1 MSAPIFQRPDLALA
15 LSNRLLRPDALQL
28 TSRDGLFLT
37 GVRRIGKT
45 TFIRRD
51 LIPQLEKENALV
63 IYVDLSDNRE
73 RIYASEAVLSKVRES
88 LADLSRLSFLK
99 AKPSAVSLQ
108 FDAKQVGTPTGV
120 SLAQAF
126 SEIIATYDVNVV
138 LIIDEIQELL
148 RSEAGLNQLAALK
161 AARDAVNLRPNN
173 PNDTYFLLVGIG
185 SQHSLIKSMVFG
197 SSQAFYGSD
206 HLVFPLLSDE
216 YLIWQAGQMKDKTK
230 VPSAEALRRGFAIL
244 GGRPTTFRR
253 LLEQMQTYPGS
264 EIDPVFVAL
273 CRNQARSDA
282 NVLLEPIRNSE
293 LITRLLF
300 TEIAKTGPRGC
311 SNLFSSAFRAQL
323 TKSAGLDRTIS
334 ASSIQGKLGT
344 MQKNDWIYPVSYGC
358 YAASDPQAASIWLSE
373 EESD

>member
-1 MSAPIFQRPDLALA
+1 MPAPIFHRTDLALA
-15 LSNRLLRPDALQL
+15 LSNRLLHPDTLQIAA
-28 TSRDGLFLT
+28 RDGLFLA
-37 GVRRIGKT
+37 GNRQIGKT
-45 TFIRRD
+45 TFIRHD

-63 IYVDLSDNRE
+63 IYLDLWDNRE
-73 RIYASEAVLSKVRES
+73 RISASEAVLSKVRES

-99 AKPSAVSLQ
+99 AKPSDVFLQ
-108 FDAKQVGTPTGV
+108 FDAKQVGTPAGV

-138 LIIDEIQELL
+138 LIIDEIQELF
-148 RSEAGLNQLAALK
+148 RSEAGLNQLASLK

-185 SQHSLIKSMVFG
+185 SQHSLIKSMVIG

-206 HLVFPLLSDE
+206 HLVFPLLSGE

-230 VPSAEALRRGFAIL
+230 VPSAEALREGFSIL
-244 GGRPTTFRR
+244 GCRPKAFRQ
-253 LLEQMQTYPGS
+253 LLTHIQSYPGV
-264 EIDPVFVAL
+264 EINQTFVSL
-273 CRNQARSDA
+273 CTNQARIEA
-282 NVLLEPIRNSE
+282 NEFLDPIRNCD

-300 TEIAKTGPRGC
+300 TEIAKAGLGGC
-311 SNLFSSAFRAQL
+311 TNLFSSAFRAQL

-344 MQKNDWIYPVSYGC
+344 MQKNDWIHPVSYGC

>member
-15 LSNRLLRPDALQL
+15 LSNRLLHPDALQL

-63 IYVDLSDNRE
+63 IYIDLWENRGS
-73 RIYASEAVLSKVRES
+73 ISPAEAVLSKIRQFLAES
-88 LADLSRLSFLK
+88 PRLSSFK
-99 AKPSAVSLQ
+99 VTFPGVSLS
-108 FDAKQVGTPTGV
+108 FEPKQVGIPSGV
-120 SLAQAF
+120 SLANVF
-126 SEIIATYDVNVV
+126 SEIVAKYDVNIV
-138 LIIDEIQELL
+138 LIIDEIQEALKN
-148 RSEAGLNQLAALK
+148 EAGLNLLTALK
-161 AARDAVNLRPNN
+161 AARDAVNLRANN
-173 PNDTYFLLVGIG
+173 PKDTYLLIVGTG
-185 SQHSLIKSMVFG
+185 SHRSILTAMAAR
-197 SSQAFYGSD
+197 SSQPFYGTD
-206 HLVFPLLSDE
+206 RQDFPLLGDE
-216 YLIWQAGQMKDKTK
+216 YLQWQVDQMKDKSK
-230 VPSAEALRRGFAIL
+230 VPSREALREGFSIL
-244 GGRPTTFRR
+244 GCRPKAFRQ
-253 LLEQMQTYPGS
+253 LLTHIQSYPGV
-264 EIDPVFVAL
+264 EINQSFVSL
-273 CRNQARSDA
+273 CTNQARIDA
-282 NVLLEPIRNSE
+282 NEFLDPIRNCD

-300 TEIAKTGPRGC
+300 TEIAKAGLGGC
-311 SNLFSSAFRAQL
+311 TNLFSSAFRAQL

>member
-1 MSAPIFQRPDLALA
+1 MSALIFQRPDLALA
-15 LSNRLLRPDALQL
+15 LSNRLLHPDALQL

-63 IYVDLSDNRE
+63 IYIDLWENRGS
-73 RIYASEAVLSKVRES
+73 ISPAEAVLSKIRQFLVES
-88 LADLSRLSFLK
+88 PRLSSFK
-99 AKPSAVSLQ
+99 VTFPGVSLS
-108 FDAKQVGTPTGV
+108 FEPKQVGIPSGV
-120 SLAQAF
+120 SLANVF
-126 SEIIATYDVNVV
+126 SEIVAKYDVDVV
-138 LIIDEIQELL
+138 LIIDEFQEALKN
-148 RSEAGLNQLAALK
+148 EAGLNLLTALK

-185 SQHSLIKSMVFG
+185 AQHSLIKSMVFG

-273 CRNQARSDA
+273 CRNQARSE
-282 NVLLEPIRNSE
+282 LRSSLRNFESQNE
-293 LITRLLF
+293 YGYKPCIKRRFQNAETLQSR
-300 TEIAKTGPRGC
+300 
-311 SNLFSSAFRAQL
+311 N
-323 TKSAGLDRTIS
+323 
-334 ASSIQGKLGT
+334 
-344 MQKNDWIYPVSYGC
+344 QKNS
-358 YAASDPQAASIWLSE
+358 S
-373 EESD
+373 

>member
-15 LSNRLLRPDALQL
+15 LSNRLLHPDALQL

-108 FDAKQVGTPTGV
+108 FDAKPVGTPTGV

-185 SQHSLIKSMVFG
+185 SQHSLIKSMLFG

-253 LLEQMQTYPGS
+253 LLEQMQTYLGS

>member
-15 LSNRLLRPDALQL
+15 LSNRLLHPDALQL

-37 GVRRIGKT
+37 GVRRICKT

-63 IYVDLSDNRE
+63 IYIDLWENRGS
-73 RIYASEAVLSKVRES
+73 ISPAEAVLSKIRQFLVES
-88 LADLSRLSFLK
+88 PRLSSFK
-99 AKPSAVSLQ
+99 VTFPGVSLS
-108 FDAKQVGTPTGV
+108 FEPKQVGIPSGV
-120 SLAQAF
+120 SLANVF
-126 SEIIATYDVNVV
+126 SEIVAKYDVDVV
-138 LIIDEIQELL
+138 LIIDEFQEALKN
-148 RSEAGLNQLAALK
+148 EAGLNLLTALK

-197 SSQAFYGSD
+197 SSLAFYGSD
-206 HLVFPLLSDE
+206 HLVFPLLNDE